1 MNHPRSLFRD
11 NPGASQNYAGGAN
24 EEFVGDGVAGN
35 QLTLGMQ
42 QISYQTMGN
51 VQGHGGVGR
60 NGDGSARGMQL
71 MITASDEEDVNEN
84 VQTGKYRRVLS
95 KSEQKD
101 ARKRGPGHCSK
112 VPTAGPS
119 PMSFANMVDE
129 YLDSNEPVGAP
140 LQQILFTK
148 DN

>member
-1 MNHPRSLFRD
+1 MNQPRSLFRD
-11 NPGASQNYAGGAN
+11 NPGATQNYAAADN
-24 EEFVGDGVAGN
+24 EEFVGAGVVGS

-42 QISYQTMGN
+42 QISYQTVGN
-51 VQGHGGVGR
+51 VQGHGGVSR
-60 NGDGSARGMQL
+60 NEDGSTRGMQL
-71 MITASDEEDVNEN
+71 MITGSDEEDVNEN

-119 PMSFANMVDE
+119 PMSFANMADE
-129 YLDSNEPVGAP
+129 YLDSNDAVGAP
-140 LQQILFTK
+140 LQ
-148 DN
+148 